1 MQSFYEQFEYPNG
14 IMGWLVGWLMAV
26 ETRERNAWAVSELH
40 LRPTDNVLEIGFG
53 PGSAIA
59 EAAKTARFVAG
70 VDHSAVML
78 HQASN
83 LNARAIREGRVQLQ
97 RGTVEHLPYPTAS
110 FDKVFAVNSLQIWPE
125 KPAALQEIRR
135 VLKPDG
141 RIHIFEQPF
150 RGDPQEA
157 AQKNFAAL
165 AEAGFKQLT
174 ITEKDMKPVATTCVQ
189 GVIG

>member
-1 MQSFYEQFEYPNG
+1 MQSFYEQFEYPSG
-14 IMGWLVGWLMAV
+14 LMGWLVGLLMAV

-40 LRPTDNVLEIGFG
+40 LRPYDSVLEIGFG

-70 VDHSAVML
+70 IDHSEVMM

-83 LNARAIREGRVQLQ
+83 LNSRAIREGRVELQ
-97 RGTVEHLPYPTAS
+97 RGTVEHLPYPAAS
-110 FDKVFAVNSLQIWPE
+110 FDKVFAVNSLQIWPD
-125 KPAALQEIRR
+125 KLAALRQIRR

-141 RIHIFEQPF
+141 RIAIFEQPF
-150 RGDPQEA
+150 RGNPQEA
-157 AQKNFAAL
+157 AQKNIALL
-165 AEAGFKQLT
+165 AEAGFKQLA

-189 GVIG
+189 GTMG